1 MGASNN
7 QNFLVSVAYH
17 HLLVH
22 NHWKRS
28 GIGVMVDEKKIV
40 LLTDFIEQKVR
51 KEKELEYYTKQL
63 EELQKKMFFL
73 RKEIQLTNYIIE
85 IVENEKVIDIRE
97 YLEDKRDRDS

>member
-1 MGASNN
+1 
-7 QNFLVSVAYH
+7 
-17 HLLVH
+17 
-22 NHWKRS
+22 
-28 GIGVMVDEKKIV
+28 MVDEKKIV

-51 KEKELEYYTKQL
+51 KEKELEFYTSQL